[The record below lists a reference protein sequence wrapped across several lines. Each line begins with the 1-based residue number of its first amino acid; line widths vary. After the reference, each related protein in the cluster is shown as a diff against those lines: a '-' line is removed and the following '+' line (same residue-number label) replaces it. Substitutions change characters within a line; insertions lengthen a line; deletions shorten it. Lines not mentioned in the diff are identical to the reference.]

1 MEDVLE
7 FLLVF
12 PECGELP
19 PLYCL
24 PKYKRQNQLVLDK
37 VQDDLAEEAKFKLY
51 SLPVLLYELA
61 REENRS
67 TDTSLSMSSFV
78 WV

>member
-24 PKYKRQNQLVLDK
+24 PKYKRQNQLVMDK
-37 VQDDLAEEAKFKLY
+37 VQDDLAEEVKFTLY
-51 SLPVLLYELA
+51 SLPVLL
-61 REENRS
+61 
-67 TDTSLSMSSFV
+67 
-78 WV
+78 